1 MLDDIFICQF
11 QKHIDPLGN
20 SYCCPTQIKLGN
32 TKFDD
37 LLVEFTFDYSDE
49 YDTNHTSTNNLPFIR
64 KIDVNVQR
72 VEKQNKLN
80 LLPTFGL
87 SEGHIITFTHSTENV
102 NETEMYRM
110 IIGTDKHAYP
120 YFLSLPAIH
129 NMTENGMGIYITF
142 SHVVENF
149 KFKQSSQVKI
159 F

>member
-1 MLDDIFICQF
+1 MIDDIFICQF

-37 LLVEFTFDYSDE
+37 VLVEFTFDYSDE
-49 YDTNHTSTNNLPFIR
+49 YDSSINNPPFIR
-64 KIDVNVQR
+64 KIDVNVER

-87 SEGHIITFTHSTENV
+87 CEGHIITFTHSTEN
-102 NETEMYRM
+102 NDTEIYRM
-110 IIGTDKHAYP
+110 IIGTEDHKHAYP

-129 NMTENGMGIYITF
+129 NMTENGSGIFITF

-149 KFKQSSQVKI
+149 KFKTSSQVKI